1 MKFYK
6 YLLMLPVALM
16 AVSCSDEELSEEVV
30 EAPVSNELK
39 SIYAYDDIRWN
50 VGEEIPYF
58 IEGGTRKDVWHV
70 EDCMETW
77 MAYANVKFKEAPNFQ
92 SAIVRIKIYS
102 DNGSNVNG
110 SAALGKYYQ
119 LQENQ
124 KHPNAPTVNLYISG
138 MSRDKAETVIL
149 HELGHVLGLADETYH
164 KDFNVNNLK
173 SNLIKNE
180 IGSNLYDQLFG
191 EKSRND
197 YQYGVCYKYSTPF
210 NPNSIMMYQIPS
222 RWTKNGISY
231 PGGVDLTPQ
240 DIMVINMMYPFEAK
254 YVPVFVGSEG
264 NNGAI
269 LGRFADF
276 GDWTK
281 VRKFVG
287 YGFEQEQ
294 PGTYPV
300 TKFENNKGEFRMG
313 TGKKSGNTIVWDKSM
328 EKRGFYPVED
338 FKPIYMY
345 YSHGYGRTPVE
356 VYFKN
361 GEAMG
366 YSYCL
371 DSYLTS
377 AGYTR
382 PGSPLALVTNPTQSH

>member
-1 MKFYK
+1 
-6 YLLMLPVALM
+6 MLPVALM

-30 EAPVSNELK
+30 ETPVSNELK
-39 SIYAYDDIRWN
+39 SIYAYDEYRWN
-50 VGEEIPYF
+50 IGEEIPYF
-58 IEGGTRKDVWHV
+58 IEGGTRRDGYLV

-92 SAIVRIKIYS
+92 SAIVRIKIYP

-110 SAALGKYYQ
+110 NSALGKLQQ
-119 LQENQ
+119 LQVNQ
-124 KHPNAPTVNLYISG
+124 KNPNSPTVNLYISG
-138 MSRDKAETVIL
+138 MSHDKAETVIL
-149 HELGHVLGLADETYH
+149 HELGHVLGLVDETYH

-197 YQYGVCYKYSTPF
+197 YQYGVCNNKYTTPF
-210 NPNSIMMYQIPS
+210 NPNSIMMYEIPS

-300 TKFENNKGEFRMG
+300 TRFVNKNNGEVRMG
-313 TGKKSGNTIVWDKSM
+313 TGKKSGNTIVWD
-328 EKRGFYPVED
+328 EKLLSKGFEPVKEKD
-338 FKPIYMY
+338 LKPIYMY

-356 VYFKN
+356 VYYKN
-361 GEAMG
+361 GEQVG
-366 YSYCL
+366 YSYCF

-382 PGSPLALVTNPTQSH
+382 PGSPLALVTNPTERH